1 MKRGLY
7 RIHGV
12 AGLPDD
18 VRIEDDG
25 IEAPLEERLYIAQG
39 YLPPV
44 EQLPWREEYLVR
56 QQSAHVSTATTESA
70 ARASREQSRQDFLG
84 RFRKP

>member
-1 MKRGLY
+1 MKRGMY

-12 AGLPDD
+12 DGLPDD

-25 IEAPLEERLYIAQG
+25 IETPLEERLYRTRG

-44 EQLPWREEYLVR
+44 EELPWSEEYLD
-56 QQSAHVSTATTESA
+56 SKKPTVSSEA
-70 ARASREQSRQDFLG
+70 ARQRADKASREQSRQDFLN
-84 RFRKP
+84 RFRKS